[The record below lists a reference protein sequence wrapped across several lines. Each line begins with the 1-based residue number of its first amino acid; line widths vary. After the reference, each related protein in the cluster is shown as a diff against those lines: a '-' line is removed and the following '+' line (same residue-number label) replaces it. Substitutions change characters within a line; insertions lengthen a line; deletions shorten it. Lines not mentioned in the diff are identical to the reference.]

1 MPTPTKGPRLA
12 SGPTHQKHL
21 IRGMIASLIVE
32 DRIRTT
38 EAKAKLV
45 APYAEKLVSLGKTD
59 TLHARRQALKWITD
73 DDIIH
78 KLFAEVAPRF
88 HDRNGGYTRILK
100 LGPRKGDAAPMA
112 ILEFVEETPSA
123 SAPKETEAARK
134 RRLGR
139 RKTETTEETAKPK
152 ARARKA
158 KDEDADDSAAP
169 AKAEETEAK
178 ATPVDEAPT
187 EPAAESDAAGQS
199 SDKESE

>member
-1 MPTPTKGPRLA
+1 MPAPTKGPRLA

-38 EAKAKLV
+38 EAKARLV
-45 APYAEKLVSLGKTD
+45 APYAEKLVTLGKTD

-73 DDIIH
+73 DDIVH

-112 ILEFVEETPSA
+112 ILEFVEETASA
-123 SAPKETEAARK
+123 AAPKETEAARK

-139 RKTETTEETAKPK
+139 RKTETTEEAKPK

-158 KDEDADDSAAP
+158 KDEDAEESAAP
-169 AKAEETEAK
+169 AKAAETEAK
-178 ATPVDEAPT
+178 ATPVEEAP
-187 EPAAESDAAGQS
+187 AEAEGDTT
-199 SDKESE
+199 KESE

>member
-12 SGPTHQKHL
+12 SGPAHQKHL

-73 DDIIH
+73 EDIIH

-112 ILEFVEETPSA
+112 ILEFVEETVSA

-139 RKTETTEETAKPK
+139 RKTETTEEAAKPK
-152 ARARKA
+152 ARPRKG

-178 ATPVDEAPT
+178 ATPVEEAPADT
-187 EPAAESDAAGQS
+187 PSDESSARGQ

>member
-1 MPTPTKGPRLA
+1 MPAPTKGPRLA

-38 EAKAKLV
+38 EAKARLV
-45 APYAEKLVSLGKTD
+45 APYAEKLVTLGKTD

-73 DDIIH
+73 DDIVH

-112 ILEFVEETPSA
+112 ILEFVEETASA
-123 SAPKETEAARK
+123 AAPKETEAARK

-139 RKTETTEETAKPK
+139 RKTETTEEAKPK
-152 ARARKA
+152 ARARKG
-158 KDEDADDSAAP
+158 KDEDAEESAAP
-169 AKAEETEAK
+169 AKAGETEAK
-178 ATPVDEAPT
+178 ATPVEEAP
-187 EPAAESDAAGQS
+187 AEAEGETT
-199 SDKESE
+199 KESE

>member
-38 EAKAKLV
+38 EAKARLV

-123 SAPKETEAARK
+123 GAPKETEAARK

-139 RKTETTEETAKPK
+139 RKTETTEEAGKPK

-169 AKAEETEAK
+169 GKAEEAEAK
-178 ATPVDEAPT
+178 ATPVEEAP
-187 EPAAESDAAGQS
+187 AEAPSDES
-199 SDKESE
+199 KESE

>member
-1 MPTPTKGPRLA
+1 MPKPTKGPRLA

-21 IRGMIASLIVE
+21 IRGMVASLIVE

-45 APYAEKLVSLGKTD
+45 SPYADKLVTLGKTD
-59 TLHARRQALKWITD
+59 TLHSRRQALRLIED
-73 DDIIH
+73 DDIVH

-112 ILEFVEETPSA
+112 ILEFVEET
-123 SAPKETEAARK
+123 APAPAKETEAQKK

-139 RKTETTEETAKPK
+139 RKTG
-152 ARARKA
+152 
-158 KDEDADDSAAP
+158 DEDAPKAKRKP
-169 AKAEETEAK
+169 AEKKKVA
-178 ATPVDEAPT
+178 DEAPEDT
-187 EPAAESDAAGQS
+187 EAPEAADEETPKGS
-199 SDKESE
+199 